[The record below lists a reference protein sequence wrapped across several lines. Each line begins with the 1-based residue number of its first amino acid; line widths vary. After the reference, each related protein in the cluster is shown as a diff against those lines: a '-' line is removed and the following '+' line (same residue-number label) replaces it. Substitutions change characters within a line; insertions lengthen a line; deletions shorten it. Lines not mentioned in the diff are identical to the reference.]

1 MADELEA
8 LSVEDQA
15 YFDNRGE
22 APAEP
27 EPKPEVVDPDLVDEQ
42 APDEHGEEPHKEP
55 KLVPLAA
62 LTKERTQARELQKK
76 LSDIEK
82 QNAVLADRWN
92 MFLQAQEQE
101 KAKAVEPAPPPNPED
116 DIFAYSKWQA
126 EQLAALQ
133 GSLADKTKQEAEAK
147 QATEREQAVWG
158 FWDQSV
164 KAVSAEKPDFGE
176 AATFLSE
183 LRTKQLTALKSVH
196 KQFSDPAAV
205 NQQIN
210 NELRDII
217 IASAQSGVDPAA
229 AIYEMAVGFGYTGK
243 KPEAQ
248 PGETIDKIAQ
258 AVNGAVSLSNGGGA
272 RPSAAPDAS
281 AIANMS
287 PEQFEAWLNKNGD
300 KAFRKLAGG

>member
-1 MADELEA
+1 MADELET
-8 LSVEDQA
+8 LSAEDQA

-22 APAEP
+22 TPAEP
-27 EPKPEVVDPDLVDEQ
+27 DPKPEVVNPDLVD
-42 APDEHGEEPHKEP
+42 DEPAEETSEEPHKEP

-92 MFLQAQEQE
+92 MFLQAQEAQ
-101 KAKAVEPAPPPNPED
+101 KQPEPEAAPPPNPED

-133 GSLADKTKQEAEAK
+133 GKLSEQEKRDLEAR
-147 QATEREQAVWG
+147 QTQEREQAVWG

-164 KAVSAEKPDFGE
+164 RTISAEKPDFGD

-183 LRTKQLTALKSVH
+183 IRTKQLTALKSVH
-196 KQFSDPAAV
+196 KQFADPAAV

-210 NELRDII
+210 NELKDII
-217 IASAQSGVDPAA
+217 IASAQSGVDPAQ

-243 KPEAQ
+243 KPDAQ
-248 PGETIDKIAQ
+248 PGETIEKIAQ
-258 AVNGAVSLSNGGGA
+258 AVNGSTSLSAGGGT
-272 RPSAAPDAS
+272 RPSAAPDAA

-287 PEQFEAWLNKNGD
+287 PEQFEAWLSKHGD
-300 KAFRKLAGG
+300 KGFRKLAGG